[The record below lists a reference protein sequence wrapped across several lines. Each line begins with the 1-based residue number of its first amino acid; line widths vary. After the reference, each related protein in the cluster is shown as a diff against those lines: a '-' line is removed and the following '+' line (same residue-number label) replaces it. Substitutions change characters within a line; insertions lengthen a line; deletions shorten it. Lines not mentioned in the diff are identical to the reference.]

1 MRRYK
6 EATANIRVRLP
17 LQRFNWAFANL
28 VHLGTWVPLHEG
40 RLLAE
45 RNGVLA
51 KLLPFLD
58 FVPGPISPPQA
69 PKHQTAASNK
79 GPKVP
84 KPKKAAMNSHSRF
97 KLFYS
102 SEPRSA
108 DIPD

>member
-1 MRRYK
+1 MKRYK
-6 EATANIRVRLP
+6 EDTANIRVRLLLRSFYWP
-17 LQRFNWAFANL
+17 FSNFVLP
-28 VHLGTWVPLHEG
+28 GTWVPLHEG

-51 KLLPFLD
+51 KLLPFFD

-84 KPKKAAMNSHSRF
+84 KPKKAAMNSHGRL
-97 KLFYS
+97 KLLLFLTAL
-102 SEPRSA
+102 PA
-108 DIPD
+108 DISD

>member
-1 MRRYK
+1 MKRYK
-6 EATANIRVRLP
+6 EDTANIRVSLL
-17 LQRFNWAFANL
+17 LQSFYWSFSNFVL
-28 VHLGTWVPLHEG
+28 SGTWVPLHEG

-51 KLLPFLD
+51 KLLPFFD

-84 KPKKAAMNSHSRF
+84 KPKKAAVNSHGRLNLL
-97 KLFYS
+97 LFL
-102 SEPRSA
+102 
-108 DIPD
+108 